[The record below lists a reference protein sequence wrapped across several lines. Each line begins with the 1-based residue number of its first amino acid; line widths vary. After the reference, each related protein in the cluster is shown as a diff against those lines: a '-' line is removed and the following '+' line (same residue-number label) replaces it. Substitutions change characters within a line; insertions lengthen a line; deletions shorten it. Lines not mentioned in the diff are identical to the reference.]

1 MNFQTDNDFGI
12 LYARPSFLTGFI
24 SILDWT
30 GVLNMYNESPT
41 AEIADFV
48 ATRNDWIFVGKDIQ
62 CAMKKLREREGGNG

>member
-30 GVLNMYNESPT
+30 GVLNIYNESPT

-48 ATRNDWIFVGKDIQ
+48 AAKNDWIVVGKDIRS
-62 CAMKKLREREGGNG
+62 ALNKLRERGND